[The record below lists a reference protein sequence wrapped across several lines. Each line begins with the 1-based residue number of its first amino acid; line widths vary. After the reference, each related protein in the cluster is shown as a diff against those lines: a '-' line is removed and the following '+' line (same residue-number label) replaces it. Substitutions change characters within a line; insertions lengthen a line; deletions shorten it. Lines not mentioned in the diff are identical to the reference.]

1 MISSNV
7 GEVIS
12 IFLTAALGIP
22 ECMIPVQLL
31 WVNLVTDGPPATALG
46 FNPAD
51 IDIMKK
57 PPRKS
62 DDCLI
67 DSWVLIRY
75 LVIGS
80 YVGVATVGI
89 FVLWYTQAS
98 FLGVSLITDGHT
110 LVSFTQLQNWSECSS
125 WGTNFTASP
134 YTIAGG
140 LRTVAF
146 ENNPCDYFTLGK
158 VKPMTKH
165 MLNS

>member
-51 IDIMKK
+51 VDIMRK

-62 DDCLI
+62 DDALI
-67 DSWVLIRY
+67 TSWVFLRY
-75 LVIGS
+75 LVS
-80 YVGVATVGI
+80 TVQYSLTYRRIYIRPTDLHLSSCTVFTSRCTI
-89 FVLWYTQAS
+89 FL
-98 FLGVSLITDGHT
+98 L
-110 LVSFTQLQNWSECSS
+110 
-125 WGTNFTASP
+125 
-134 YTIAGG
+134 
-140 LRTVAF
+140 
-146 ENNPCDYFTLGK
+146 
-158 VKPMTKH
+158 
-165 MLNS
+165 